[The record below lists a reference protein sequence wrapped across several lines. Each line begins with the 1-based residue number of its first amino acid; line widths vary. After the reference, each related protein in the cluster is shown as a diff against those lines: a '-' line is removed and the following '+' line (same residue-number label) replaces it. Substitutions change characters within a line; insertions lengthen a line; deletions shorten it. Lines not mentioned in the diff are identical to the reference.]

1 MLFVSQMAS
10 SSSSPTLTPSGSPT
24 SHEHALDGH
33 TWDLPLRPAPPPLQY
48 HQLELNQ
55 RQIRILRL
63 LPGEGQD
70 PIQCT
75 LETAFL
81 ADDPSYQ
88 ALSYAWGDPLDC
100 RSITVDGRMTN
111 VTVNL
116 FNALRRL
123 RLPDDEQRL
132 WVDALCINQADDV
145 EKSHQVNLMRDIYSR
160 TTQAVLWLGDFAEDS
175 DSSQPRTNQNL
186 IPEQTVVAAF
196 AFLIVLAADHH
207 YDIKYEEPGQDLIR
221 KGVAAIL
228 SLIKLSWWHRVW
240 TVQEAVLPPEATLMC
255 GTLELPFPTLVQ
267 VRKNGYRHRHK
278 GCCGSFGH
286 FKGLYAQIRGLNY
299 IKRSSKKP
307 SLMPLALNLFRSRQ
321 ASDPR
326 DRVNA
331 FLGLGSSI
339 TADYSSSFEDIYR
352 RSTRSFIDECRSLV
366 PLLRVPETERNPNL
380 PTWVPDWCNGGVRSR
395 HSEIIWIRV
404 FRQFSAAASL
414 RPLIRTTTSD
424 KVLSLQGLVLD
435 HVTHVGGTLRN
446 RYMLKEI
453 VHQWRDPKY
462 YSDTFDSQQ
471 YPRGGTYEQASYR
484 TLLGDLEPLVD
495 GETAGRHR
503 FGSDERAK
511 VSAQSLLASTEDPA
525 NSVVHN
531 RKGIITHSGMIGL
544 SNPGVK
550 VGDVVCV
557 LLGGKMPF
565 ILRHKEASEEGA
577 DLYEYVTHAYVHG
590 IMDGQALK
598 EDRRLEWINLV

>member
-1 MLFVSQMAS
+1 MAS
-10 SSSSPTLTPSGSPT
+10 SSSSPTLTPSGSPISDGNT
-24 SHEHALDGH
+24 LSGH
-33 TWDLPLRPAPPPLQY
+33 TWDLPLRPAPPPLEY

-70 PIQCT
+70 PIRCT
-75 LETAFL
+75 LETALL

-100 RSITVDGRMTN
+100 RSITVDERTTN

-123 RLPDDEQRL
+123 RLPDDERRL

-160 TTQAVLWLGDFAEDS
+160 TTQAILWLGDFAEDF
-175 DSSQPRTNQNL
+175 DSSRLASTKPRTNENL
-186 IPEQTVVAAF
+186 IPEQTVLAAF
-196 AFLIVLAADHH
+196 TFLEVLAADHH
-207 YDIKYEEPGQDLIR
+207 YDIKYEEPGQDLIGQ
-221 KGVAAIL
+221 GVSAIL
-228 SLIKLSWWHRVW
+228 VLTKLSWWHRVW

-255 GTLELPFPTLVQ
+255 GTLELPFSMLAQ
-267 VRKNGYRHRHK
+267 VRKNGYRHRHR

-286 FKGLYAQIRGLNY
+286 FKDLYAQIRGLNY
-299 IKRSSKKP
+299 IKRSSKTP
-307 SLMPLALNLFRSRQ
+307 TLMPLALNLFRSRQ

-331 FLGLGSSI
+331 FLGLGSRF

-352 RSTRSFIDECRSLV
+352 RSTQSLIDECHSLS
-366 PLLRVPETERNPNL
+366 PLLRIPETKRNPVL

-404 FRQFSAAASL
+404 FRQFSAAGPL
-414 RPLIRTTTSD
+414 RPSIRTMASD
-424 KVLSLQGLVLD
+424 KVLSLQGIVLD
-435 HVTHVGGTLRN
+435 RVTHVGRSLKN
-446 RYMLKEI
+446 RYRLKEI
-453 VHQWRDPKY
+453 VSQWQNPTY
-462 YSDTFDSQQ
+462 YSDNFDSQK
-471 YPRGGTYEQASYR
+471 YPWGGTYEQASNR
-484 TLLGDLEPLVD
+484 ALLGDLEPLAD
-495 GETAGRHR
+495 EEKPGRHR
-503 FGSDERAK
+503 FRSDQIAEA
-511 VSAQSLLASTEDPA
+511 SAQRLLASTEDPA

-531 RKGIITHSGMIGL
+531 RKGIITKSGMIGL

-550 VGDVVCV
+550 VGDIVCI

-565 ILRHKEASEEGA
+565 ILRQKEASEEGE
-577 DLYEYVTHAYVHG
+577 DFYEYVTHAYVHG
-590 IMDGQALK
+590 IMDGQAM
-598 EDRRLEWINLV
+598 EDRELEWINLV

>member
-1 MLFVSQMAS
+1 MAS
-10 SSSSPTLTPSGSPT
+10 SSSSPTLTPSGSPISDGNT
-24 SHEHALDGH
+24 LSGH
-33 TWDLPLRPAPPPLQY
+33 TWDLPLRPAPPPLEY

-70 PIQCT
+70 PIRCT
-75 LETAFL
+75 LETALL

-100 RSITVDGRMTN
+100 RSITVDERTTN

-123 RLPDDEQRL
+123 RLPDDERRL

-160 TTQAVLWLGDFAEDS
+160 TTQAILWLGDFAEDF
-175 DSSQPRTNQNL
+175 DSSRLASTKPRTNENL
-186 IPEQTVVAAF
+186 IPEQTVLAAF
-196 AFLIVLAADHH
+196 TFLEVLAADHH
-207 YDIKYEEPGQDLIR
+207 YDIKYEEPGQDLIGQ
-221 KGVAAIL
+221 GVSAIL
-228 SLIKLSWWHRVW
+228 VLTKLSWWHRVW

-255 GTLELPFPTLVQ
+255 GTLELPFSMLAQ
-267 VRKNGYRHRHK
+267 VRKNGYRHRHR

-286 FKGLYAQIRGLNY
+286 FKDLYAQIRGLNY
-299 IKRSSKKP
+299 IKRSSKTP
-307 SLMPLALNLFRSRQ
+307 TLMPLALNLFRSRQ

-331 FLGLGSSI
+331 FLGLGSRF

-352 RSTRSFIDECRSLV
+352 RSTRSLIDECHSLS
-366 PLLRVPETERNPNL
+366 PLLRIPETKRNPVL

-404 FRQFSAAASL
+404 FRQFSAAGPL
-414 RPLIRTTTSD
+414 RPSIRTMASD
-424 KVLSLQGLVLD
+424 KVLSLQGIVLD
-435 HVTHVGGTLRN
+435 RVTHVGRSLKN
-446 RYMLKEI
+446 RYRLKEI
-453 VHQWRDPKY
+453 VSQWQNPTY
-462 YSDTFDSQQ
+462 YSDNFDSQK
-471 YPRGGTYEQASYR
+471 YPWGGTYEQASNR
-484 TLLGDLEPLVD
+484 ALLGDLEPLAD
-495 GETAGRHR
+495 EEKPGRHR
-503 FGSDERAK
+503 FRSDQIAEA
-511 VSAQSLLASTEDPA
+511 SAQRLLASTEDPA

-531 RKGIITHSGMIGL
+531 RKGIITKSGMIGL

-550 VGDVVCV
+550 VGDIVCI

-565 ILRHKEASEEGA
+565 ILRQKEASEGE
-577 DLYEYVTHAYVHG
+577 DFYEYVTHAYVHG
-590 IMDGQALK
+590 IMDGQAM
-598 EDRRLEWINLV
+598 EDRELEWINLV